1 VHLCA
6 HAIIESAG
14 KFTHHRR
21 RAADFQIGNEQKNP
35 MHAAKCNVNA
45 SERIVARLLWS
56 VVPVTDS
63 QSPDHT
69 PASAALNPTQF
80 QRYRRHLIMPEIGVS
95 GQRRLMDARVLIVGV
110 GGLGCPAAMYL
121 ASAGVGTLGLAD
133 ADVVSLSNLQRQ
145 VLFDTASIGKPKV
158 QIAGERLRAMNPDVR
173 VIEHRCLVT
182 SKNVLEL
189 VRDYE
194 IVLDCT
200 DNFPTRYCLNDACV
214 LEKRAN
220 IFGSLFRFDG
230 MMTVFAPHL
239 AKEGEPLPCYRCMH
253 PSPPDPGSV
262 PNCAEAGVLGV
273 VPGIIGS
280 LQALEAIKLI
290 LGVGAL
296 SVGKLL
302 ALSSL
307 EMDVRTFRIRANPKC
322 PVCSKHPTITAPIDY
337 EQFCGMP
344 ILDPAS
350 VSETGATVT
359 NDPILNADISKKLPD
374 LDDRGLPVDYPFLPD
389 WEVTPREV
397 KEMLD
402 KKEDFVFI
410 DCRLP
415 HEVDITK
422 IDGTELIPLQHL
434 SEHLQ
439 RLRAFDDKKIVVHCR
454 SGGRSLKFAQILMNE
469 GFEDVK
475 SMAGGILL
483 WNRDINPGGP
493 QY

>member
-1 VHLCA
+1 
-6 HAIIESAG
+6 
-14 KFTHHRR
+14 
-21 RAADFQIGNEQKNP
+21 
-35 MHAAKCNVNA
+35 
-45 SERIVARLLWS
+45 
-56 VVPVTDS
+56 
-63 QSPDHT
+63 
-69 PASAALNPTQF
+69 
-80 QRYRRHLIMPEIGVS
+80 MPEVGVR
-95 GQRRLMDARVLIVGV
+95 GQKRLMSARVLIVGA

-121 ASAGVGTLGLAD
+121 ASAGVGTIGLAD

-145 VLFDTASIGKPKV
+145 VLFDSASIGKPKV
-158 QIAGERLRAMNPDVR
+158 QIASDRLRAMNADVQ
-173 VIEHRCLVT
+173 VDEHQVLVT
-182 SKNVLEL
+182 SKNVLGL
-189 VRDYE
+189 VRNYD

-214 LEKRAN
+214 IEKRAN

-239 AKEGEPLPCYRCMH
+239 AKAGARLPCYRCLH
-253 PSPPDPGSV
+253 PTPPDPGSV

-273 VPGIIGS
+273 IPGIIGS

-290 LGVGAL
+290 IGIGEV
-296 SVGKLL
+296 STGKLL
-302 ALSSL
+302 TISSL
-307 EMDVRTFRIRANPKC
+307 EMDVRTFKIRASPDC
-322 PVCSKHPTITAPIDY
+322 PVCSEHPTITAPIDY

-350 VSETGATVT
+350 QAETGANVT
-359 NDPILNADISKKLPD
+359 NDPILNADISKKIPD
-374 LDDRGLPVDYPFLPD
+374 LDERGLPVDYPFLPD
-389 WEVTPREV
+389 WEVTPRQV
-397 KEMLD
+397 KAMLD
-402 KKEDFVFI
+402 GKEDFVFI

-415 HEVDITK
+415 HEVEITK
-422 IDGTELIPLQHL
+422 IDGAELIPLQQL

-439 RLRAFDDKKIVVHCR
+439 RLRMVDNKKIVVHCR

-483 WNRDINPGGP
+483 WNRDVNPGGP